1 MMVIYKMFDF
11 TLIQGFDWDAG
22 NDRKSRDKHAV
33 SRLESEQVFFNNPL
47 LLIPDTPHSI
57 DEERIHA
64 FGVTD
69 NGRLL
74 HISFTLRENKT
85 LIRIISARP
94 MSREERQHF
103 AESQKNTSLQN
114 GS

>member
-11 TLIQGFDWDAG
+11 TLVQGFDWDAG
-22 NDRKSRDKHAV
+22 NDRKSRDKRAV
-33 SRLESEQVFFNNPL
+33 SRMEAEQVFFNKPL
-47 LLIPDTPHSI
+47 LLVPDKNHSLE
-57 DEERIHA
+57 EERIHA
-64 FGVTD
+64 FGTTD
-69 NGRLL
+69 RGRLL

-85 LIRIISARP
+85 LIRVISARP